1 MTTIAVIGMGEMGA
15 AIAQR
20 LAERGARVVS
30 PLAGRS
36 AASIARADNA
46 GAIAVAPG
54 ALGEADIILSVV
66 PPAAA
71 PRVAAECLTHLA
83 EAAAPPL
90 FIDCNAIAPQT
101 VAPMAATYQAAGI
114 PFGDGSL
121 IGGPPRPEAAGPRLY
136 LSGPVAEAAAMLSA
150 LGLDARALSDT
161 IGDASA
167 LKMAYAGIT
176 KGTQAIGAAMALG
189 AFRNGAGESLLA
201 ELAASQPATLAAL
214 SRQLPAMLP
223 KAYRWDGEMRE
234 IARFLEPE
242 AGAARMMTGAAD
254 LYQHIAADVAE
265 GEEAEIV
272 EILRRFCAPPQ

>member
-1 MTTIAVIGMGEMGA
+1 MIGMGEMGA

-20 LAERGARVVS
+20 LAERGGRVVT

-36 AASIARADNA
+36 AASVARAQA
-46 GAIAVAPG
+46 VGAHAVTPD
-54 ALGEADIILSVV
+54 ALGQADIILSVV

-71 PRVAAECLTHLA
+71 PRVAAECLPHLA
-83 EAAAPPL
+83 SRAHPPL

-101 VAPMAATYQAAGI
+101 VAPVAASYETAGV

-121 IGGPPRPEAAGPRLY
+121 IGGPPRPGAAGPRLY
-136 LSGPVAEAAAMLSA
+136 LSGPVTEAAATLSA
-150 LGLDARALSDT
+150 LGLDACALSAA

-254 LYQHIAADVAE
+254 LYQHIAEDVAE
-265 GEEAEIV
+265 GEQSEIV
-272 EILRRFCAPPQ
+272 QLLRRFRAPQE